1 MTKFKNI
8 TKRNW
13 TPIDF
18 LSRTKKKDLSQPAF
32 AVDLNKLG
40 DDVAQV
46 YSNFRSAE
54 GSCTAG
60 TGATAG
66 FSISDSDVSSDSKVV
81 MTISE
86 VSASSGYPIL
96 ASAVPGDGTINVV
109 VTNFD
114 SNTPLEGATI
124 GVDYFINKELS

>member
-1 MTKFKNI
+1 MKFKNI

-18 LSRTKKKDLSQPAF
+18 LSRTSKKDLSQPAF
-32 AVDLNKLG
+32 AVDLNKVG
-40 DDVAQV
+40 DDVARI
-46 YSNFRSAE
+46 YSNFKSAE

-66 FSISDSDVSSDSKVV
+66 FSISDTEVDSDTKIV

-86 VSASSGYPIL
+86 VSASSGYPVL
-96 ASAVPGDGTINVV
+96 ASAVPGDETIDVV
-109 VTNFD
+109 VTNYD
-114 SNTPLEGATI
+114 SNTPLEGAII